1 MHENEE
7 VKWDEENLPHNPLAN
22 AIFEELHF
30 HRYDEY
36 LGYAEELKKN
46 QFIRRLINGINI
58 TFKINKCKVHISY
71 LLPDGNIIE
80 DIQPIDWKPLVFDN
94 RVEEQLLLAIAE
106 AETNALLFKKDNEF
120 KLYNFPAVGFYQP
133 VKNQNA
139 LKYKIYSLRA
149 RLKFFLKLR

>member
-1 MHENEE
+1 MQENDEF
-7 VKWDEENLPHNPLAN
+7 KWDEENSPHNPLAN
-22 AIFEELHF
+22 TIFEELHF

-36 LGYAEELKKN
+36 FGYAEELKKN
-46 QFIRRLINGINI
+46 QFIRRLINGIDI
-58 TFKINKCKVHISY
+58 AFKINKHKVHISY

-94 RVEEQLLLAIAE
+94 RVEEQLLLVIAE
-106 AETNALLFKKDNEF
+106 AETNALLYNKDNEL

-133 VKNQNA
+133 EKNQND